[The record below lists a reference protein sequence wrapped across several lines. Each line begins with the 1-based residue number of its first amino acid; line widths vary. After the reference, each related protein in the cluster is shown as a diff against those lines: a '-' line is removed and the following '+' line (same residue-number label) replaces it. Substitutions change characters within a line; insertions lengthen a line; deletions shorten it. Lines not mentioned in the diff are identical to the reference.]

1 MNDDET
7 RHESTRPSRA
17 AVDAFLGEMAAAS
30 GETFDADETAA
41 TALQLLRVENAGLK
55 QALNTRATIG
65 QATGVLMLEQNLT
78 AKEAFARLVEMSSHT
93 NVKLREIAVRIV
105 HQADARA
112 RAARPTN

>member
-65 QATGVLMLEQNLT
+65 QATGVMLEQNLT

-93 NVKLREIAVRIV
+93 NVKRREIAVRIV